1 MPRRKR
7 TAPDPFMLP
16 VEAAKAAQLRYISD
30 AKPGITRHRNGT
42 GFFYRGPD
50 GKRIRDEATLA
61 RIRALA
67 IPPAWIDVWIAPAPE
82 GHLQATGRDARKR
95 KQYRY
100 HKRWSQVRDETKYE
114 RMVLFARAL
123 PRIRKRVEQDLSLPG
138 LPRDKLLATIVK
150 LLETTFI
157 RVGNEWYARTNSS
170 FGLTTLKNRH
180 VDVQGS
186 RIRFKFRGKSRQF
199 HVVQVNDRRL
209 ARLVKRSRDLP
220 GQDLF
225 QYLDEAGEAQP
236 IGAEDVNAYIKLI
249 AEQDFTAKDFRTWGG
264 TLIAAQCLALSEAFE
279 SNSAGKAAA
288 LAAIGIVAEQLGN
301 TVAICRKCY
310 IHPAV
315 LEAFTKEE
323 GFRLWQKQSGGTAT
337 EEGLGPEENML
348 LRYLSAWPG
357 PSQNG
362 LAPGSGAG

>member
-1 MPRRKR
+1 MEE
-7 TAPDPFMLP
+7 D
-16 VEAAKAAQLRYISD
+16 
-30 AKPGITRHRNGT
+30 
-42 GFFYRGPD
+42 
-50 GKRIRDEATLA
+50 LA
-61 RIRALA
+61 
-67 IPPAWIDVWIAPAPE
+67 
-82 GHLQATGRDARKR
+82 
-95 KQYRY
+95 
-100 HKRWSQVRDETKYE
+100 
-114 RMVLFARAL
+114 
-123 PRIRKRVEQDLSLPG
+123 LPG

-186 RIRFKFRGKSRQF
+186 RIRFKFRGKSRKF
-199 HVVQVNDRRL
+199 HVVQVTDRRL
-209 ARLVKRSRDLP
+209 ARLVTRSRDLP

-236 IGAEDVNAYIKLI
+236 VGAEDVNAYIKLI

-264 TLIAAQCLALSEAFE
+264 TLIAAQCLAVSEAFE

-315 LEAFTKEE
+315 LVAFTREE
-323 GFRLWQKQSGGTAT
+323 SFRLWQKQSSGTAA
-337 EEGLGPEENML
+337 EEGLGPEENTL
-348 LRYLSAWPG
+348 LRYLSSWPG

>member
-1 MPRRKR
+1 MPRRKGK
-7 TAPDPFMLP
+7 AGSLDPFMQP
-16 VEAAKAAQLRYISD
+16 VEAAKAAQLRYVSD
-30 AKPGITRHRNGT
+30 ARPGITRHRNGT
-42 GFFYRGPD
+42 GFAYRGPD
-50 GKRIRDEATLA
+50 GEPLHDEATLT
-61 RIRALA
+61 RIRSLA
-67 IPPAWIDVWIAPAPE
+67 IPPAWTDVWIAPHPE

-100 HKRWSQVRDETKYE
+100 HKRWSQVRDENKYE
-114 RMVLFARAL
+114 RLVLFARAL
-123 PRIRKRVEQDLSLPG
+123 PRIRKRVEEDLALPG
-138 LPRDKLLATIVK
+138 LPRDKLLATIVR

-170 FGLTTLKNRH
+170 FGLTTLKDRH
-180 VDVQGS
+180 VDVKGS
-186 RIRFKFRGKSRQF
+186 RIKFKFRGKSRKF

-225 QYLDEAGEAQP
+225 QYLDESGQAQP
-236 IGAEDVNAYIKLI
+236 IGAEDVNAYLKQI

-264 TLIAAQCLALSEAFE
+264 TLIAAQCLALTKEFE
-279 SNSAGKAAA
+279 SNSAGKTAA

-315 LEAFTKEE
+315 IEAFTKEE
-323 GFRLWQKQSGGTAT
+323 SFRLWQKLSTGTAK
-337 EEGLGPEENML
+337 EEGLGPEESML
-348 LRYLSAWPG
+348 LRYLSSWPG
-357 PSQNG
+357 
-362 LAPGSGAG
+362 GAADRG

>member
-7 TAPDPFMLP
+7 TVADAFMQP
-16 VEAAKAAQLRYISD
+16 ADAAKAAQLRYVSD
-30 AKPGITRHRNGT
+30 AKPGITRHRSGT
-42 GFFYRGPD
+42 GFSYRRPD
-50 GKRIRDEATLA
+50 GTAIRDKDTLA
-61 RIRALA
+61 RIQALA
-67 IPPAWIDVWIAPAPE
+67 IPPAWTDVWISPSSE

-100 HKRWSQVRDETKYE
+100 HKRWSQVRDENKYE
-114 RMVLFARAL
+114 RLIAFARAL
-123 PRIRKRVEQDLSLPG
+123 PRIRKRVEEDLALPG
-138 LPRDKLLATIVK
+138 LPRAKLLATIVR

-180 VDVQGS
+180 VDVKGA
-186 RIRFKFRGKSRQF
+186 RIQFKFRGKSGKF

-236 IGAEDVNAYIKLI
+236 IGAEDVNAYIKQI

-264 TLIAAQCLALSEAFE
+264 TLIAAQCLAASEQFE
-279 SNSAGKAAA
+279 SDGGGKAAA
-288 LAAIGIVAEQLGN
+288 LAAIGVVAEQLGN

-310 IHPAV
+310 IHPAI
-315 LEAFTKEE
+315 LEAFTNEE
-323 GFRLWQKQSGGTAT
+323 SFRLWRKPDSGTAK
-337 EEGLGPEENML
+337 EEGLGPEESAL
-348 LRYLSAWPG
+348 FRYLASWPG
-357 PSQNG
+357 PARNGSQ
-362 LAPGSGAG
+362 

>member
-1 MPRRKR
+1 
-7 TAPDPFMLP
+7 
-16 VEAAKAAQLRYISD
+16 
-30 AKPGITRHRNGT
+30 
-42 GFFYRGPD
+42 
-50 GKRIRDEATLA
+50 
-61 RIRALA
+61 
-67 IPPAWIDVWIAPAPE
+67 
-82 GHLQATGRDARKR
+82 
-95 KQYRY
+95 
-100 HKRWSQVRDETKYE
+100 
-114 RMVLFARAL
+114 LFARAL

-236 IGAEDVNAYIKLI
+236 IGAEDVNAYI
-249 AEQDFTAKDFRTWGG
+249 D
-264 TLIAAQCLALSEAFE
+264 LA
-279 SNSAGKAAA
+279 
-288 LAAIGIVAEQLGN
+288 
-301 TVAICRKCY
+301 
-310 IHPAV
+310 
-315 LEAFTKEE
+315 
-323 GFRLWQKQSGGTAT
+323 
-337 EEGLGPEENML
+337 GLGTGEYSLPVRADVVRDAEGKKMSKSEGNVLDPVDLIQGAPLDEL
-348 LRYLSAWPG
+348 LKKATTGLRRPQDAPKIEKATRKEFPATLPRIQVCPVWSPVISAPRD
-357 PSQNG
+357 
-362 LAPGSGAG
+362 GAHTVLPA

>member
-1 MPRRKR
+1 MSKSRRR
-7 TAPDPFMLP
+7 RGAAPDPFMQP
-16 VEAAKAAQLRYISD
+16 VEAAKAAQLRYVSD

-42 GFFYRGPD
+42 GFAYQGPD
-50 GKRIRDEATLA
+50 GEPVHDEETLA
-61 RIRALA
+61 RIRSLA
-67 IPPAWIDVWIAPAPE
+67 IPPAWTDVWIAPHPA

-100 HKRWSQVRDETKYE
+100 HKRWSQVRDENKYE
-114 RMVLFARAL
+114 RLLLFARAL
-123 PRIRKRVEQDLSLPG
+123 PRIRKRVEDDLRLPG
-138 LPRDKLLATIVK
+138 LPRDKLLATIVR

-170 FGLTTLKNRH
+170 FGLTTLKDRH
-180 VDVQGS
+180 VDVKGS
-186 RIRFKFRGKSRQF
+186 RIKFKFRGKSRKF

-225 QYLDEAGEAQP
+225 QYLDEAGQAQP
-236 IGAEDVNAYIKLI
+236 IGAEDVNAYIKSI

-264 TLIAAQCLALSEAFE
+264 TLMAAQCLALTKEFE
-279 SNSAGKAAA
+279 SNSAGKTAA

-310 IHPAV
+310 IHPGV

-323 GFRLWQKQSGGTAT
+323 SFRLWQKLSNGTGK
-337 EEGLGPEENML
+337 EEG
-348 LRYLSAWPG
+348 
-357 PSQNG
+357 
-362 LAPGSGAG
+362 

>member
-7 TAPDPFMLP
+7 TAGDPFMQP
-16 VEAAKAAQLRYISD
+16 ADAARAAQLRYVSD
-30 AKPGITRHRNGT
+30 AKPGITRHQSGA
-42 GFFYRGPD
+42 GFSYRRPD
-50 GKRIRDEATLA
+50 GTAIRDKDTLA

-67 IPPAWIDVWIAPAPE
+67 IPPAWTDVWISPSPE

-100 HKRWSQVRDETKYE
+100 HKRWSQVRDENKYE
-114 RMVLFARAL
+114 RLIAFARAL
-123 PRIRKRVEQDLSLPG
+123 PKMRKRVEEDLTLPG
-138 LPRDKLLATIVK
+138 LPRDKLLATIVR

-180 VDVQGS
+180 VDVKGS
-186 RIRFKFRGKSRQF
+186 TIRFKFRGKSKKF
-199 HVVQVNDRRL
+199 HVIQVVDRRL
-209 ARLVKRSRDLP
+209 ARLVQRSKDLP

-236 IGAEDVNAYIKLI
+236 INSEDVNLYLKQISDQ
-249 AEQDFTAKDFRTWGG
+249 EFTAKDFRTWGG
-264 TLIAAQCLALSEAFE
+264 TLIAAQCLTASEQFE
-279 SNSAGKAAA
+279 SDGRGKAAA
-288 LAAIGIVAEQLGN
+288 LAAIGVVAEQLGN

-323 GFRLWQKQSGGTAT
+323 SFRLWQKQSTGTAK
-337 EEGLGPEENML
+337 EEGLGSEENML
-348 LRYLSAWPG
+348 LRYLSAWPDG
-357 PSQNG
+357 TADRG
-362 LAPGSGAG
+362 